1 MLSLAGVPGIY
12 VHSLFGS
19 RNCQSCVAETGRS
32 RSINREK
39 FQLAALEAEL
49 ADPNSLKHRVFA
61 GMKRLLQIRREQLE
75 FHPNA
80 QQRVLSVGKGIFALV
95 RGGHFLVMVNVT
107 PQQQEIDLKLSED
120 GLPVSETWRDLI
132 GGHNYPVSGGKIRL
146 RFEPYQS
153 LWLRSCGQRKS

>member
-19 RNCQSCVAETGRS
+19 RNCHSCVAETGRS

-61 GMKRLLQIRREQLE
+61 DVKRLLKIRREQSE

-80 QQRVLSVGKGIFALV
+80 EQRVLPIGKGIFALV
-95 RGGHFLVMVNVT
+95 RGGQLLVVVNVT
-107 PQQQEIDLKLSED
+107 SQPQNVDLELSEA
-120 GLPVSETWRDLI
+120 GLPASETWRDLI
-132 GGHNYPVSGGKIRL
+132 GARNVSVSSGRL
-146 RFEPYQS
+146 RLRVDAYQC
-153 LWLRSCGQRKS
+153 LWLKPAH